1 MIFKILKKLKKPK
14 KRTNQPMIVRTAFEA
29 ISQKK
34 GLIHNKVARQRLRRI
49 AQDTSLAGQARQ
61 MGRYFKKA
69 SPKKK
74 AVIIGATVGP
84 KAALL
89 GTGYFLGEKDK
100 NGER

>member
-14 KRTNQPMIVRTAFEA
+14 KRTNQPMIVRTGFEA
-29 ISQKK
+29 IGQKEGFVHSK
-34 GLIHNKVARQRLRRI
+34 AARQRLRRI
-49 AQDTSLAGQARQ
+49 AQDTSLAGQGRQ
-61 MGRYFKKA
+61 MVRYFKKA

-84 KAALL
+84 KAALV